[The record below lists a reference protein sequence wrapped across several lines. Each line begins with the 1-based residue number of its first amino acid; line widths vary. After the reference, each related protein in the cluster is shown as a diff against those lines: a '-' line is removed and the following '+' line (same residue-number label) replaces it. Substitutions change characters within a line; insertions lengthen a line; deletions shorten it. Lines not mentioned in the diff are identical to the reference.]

1 MKKNVPTLQQ
11 VVFKRPIRISLHKMW
26 SNGAEMH
33 HNEALFWCMATPSLT
48 VKLLS
53 ANIDEKTIFR

>member
-1 MKKNVPTLQQ
+1 
-11 VVFKRPIRISLHKMW
+11 MW

-33 HNEALFWCMATPSLT
+33 HKEALFWCMATPSLT